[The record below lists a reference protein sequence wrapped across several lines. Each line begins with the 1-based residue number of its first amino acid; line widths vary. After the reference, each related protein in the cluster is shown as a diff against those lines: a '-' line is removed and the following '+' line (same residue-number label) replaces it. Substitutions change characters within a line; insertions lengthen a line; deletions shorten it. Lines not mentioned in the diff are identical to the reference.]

1 MQYYAN
7 LKTYSFV
14 LNIQMALRLIRILE
28 EFRLVGPQVFALS
41 NFEGDQL
48 VVAPSFL

>member
-28 EFRLVGPQVFALS
+28 EFRLVGPQVFALR

-48 VVAPSFL
+48 VVAPSFV